1 MKFFISDSNSEMQL
15 TLLFTL
21 IFPYTL
27 KKNPNVFLTDIE
39 NLPNKKLSIF

>member
-1 MKFFISDSNSEMQL
+1 MKFFMSDSNSEMQL
-15 TLLFTL
+15 TLPFTL

-27 KKNPNVFLTDIE
+27 QKNPNVFLTDIE